1 MAAVHAHAIS
11 RSDYFIKDLSF
22 DPSFKT
28 KLPKLTFRFNTIFD
42 KCRNITAI
50 EGERFL
56 EQFQQNSK
64 TIRTILTTSQK
75 LSTGV
80 DAKNVRKSVCGFSKT
95 RCDIQR
101 LRASCEKVCAVFR
114 KNDAT

>member
-1 MAAVHAHAIS
+1 MAAVHAHVFS
-11 RSDYFIKDLSF
+11 ELVYFIKDLSF
-22 DPSFKT
+22 NPIIKT
-28 KLPKLTFRFNTIFD
+28 KPQKMTFRFNIIFD
-42 KCRNITAI
+42 KCRNITAN

-80 DAKNVRKSVCGFSKT
+80 DGKSVRKNVCGFSQK
-95 RCDIQR
+95 RCDIER

-114 KNDAT
+114 KNDAI